1 MHVVLNRSSPPT
13 LGPMGNKRKCRRD
26 GLKETTKKRPLI
38 KKIKKIKEALS
49 PESRIILKENPISQN
64 LSQKSSLC

>member
-26 GLKETTKKRPLI
+26 GLKETTKKTFN
-38 KKIKKIKEALS
+38 KKNKKIKEALS